1 MKQLLLAGGGHAH
14 VHVLRALAAQPLP
27 GVRVT
32 LVTPYARQMY
42 SGMVPGLV
50 AGHYAV
56 GQCVIP
62 LAPLARAASVDF
74 VEDAL
79 VGLDADRGEARL
91 AGGTARQWDA
101 ISLDTGPVM
110 DRDALPG
117 AREHGLF
124 VRPIETF
131 VERFE
136 GWRARAA
143 ARPLATVVIGGGA
156 AGVELAL
163 ALAHRQRTE
172 GAAGGRGALAA
183 GGRIGSTAGG
193 GLALATAG
201 RVALV
206 AGGQVLAGF
215 AAGVRRRALRALRE
229 HGIVLHE
236 AAAAAVAADHV
247 ALADGTALPC
257 DAAVIAI
264 GASAPA
270 WLAAS
275 GLALDARGF
284 VLTGPT
290 LQSVSHPAV
299 FAAGDVATRA
309 DRPHPKSGVY
319 AVRAGPPLA
328 ASLHAWAEGREPAP
342 YAPQRRTLY
351 LLSLG
356 ARRAIASWG
365 PLAAEGDWVWR
376 WKDRIDRGFIAR
388 YGGGA

>member
-1 MKQLLLAGGGHAH
+1 MKQLLLAGGGHAQ

-62 LAPLARAASVDF
+62 LAPLARAAGVDF

-91 AGGTARQWDA
+91 AGGTARHWDA

-131 VERFE
+131 VERFDA
-136 GWRARAA
+136 WRARAA
-143 ARPLATVVIGGGA
+143 ARPLATVVVGGGA
-156 AGVELAL
+156 AGAELAL
-163 ALAHRQRTE
+163 ALAYRQRSA
-172 GAAGGRGALAA
+172 GAPG
-183 GGRIGSTAGG
+183 
-193 GLALATAG
+193 G

-206 AGGQVLAGF
+206 AGGAVLAGF
-215 AAGVRRRALRALRE
+215 AAGVRRRAVRALRDR
-229 HGIVLHE
+229 GIAVHE
-236 AAAAAVAADHV
+236 LAASAVGIDRV
-247 ALADGTALPC
+247 VLADGTTLPC
-257 DAAVIAI
+257 DAAVIAT

-270 WLAAS
+270 WLAGS

-284 VLTGPT
+284 VLTAAT

-309 DRPHPKSGVY
+309 VRPHPKSGVY

-328 ASLHAWAEGREPAP
+328 ASLRAWAEGRAPAP
-342 YAPQRRTLY
+342 YTPQRRTLY

-356 ARRAIASWG
+356 ERRAIASWG

-388 YGGGA
+388 YGGGTSPR

>member
-1 MKQLLLAGGGHAH
+1 MKRLLLAGGGHAH
-14 VHVLRALAAQPLP
+14 VHVLAALARAPLA
-27 GVRVT
+27 GADVT
-32 LVTPYARQMY
+32 LVTPFRRQMY
-42 SGMVPGLV
+42 SGMLPGWV
-50 AGHYAV
+50 AGHYALD
-56 GQCVIP
+56 QIVIP
-62 LAPLARAASVDF
+62 LPALAAAARVRL
-74 VEDAL
+74 VEGHIVA
-79 VGLDADRGEARL
+79 LDAAARRATL
-91 AGGTARQWDA
+91 ADGQVLDYDLL
-101 ISLDTGPVM
+101 SLDTGPVM

-131 VERFE
+131 VERFD

-143 ARPLATVVIGGGA
+143 ARPLDTVVVGGGA

-163 ALAHRQRTE
+163 ALAYRQRSG
-172 GAAGGRGALAA
+172 GAP
-183 GGRIGSTAGG
+183 GG
-193 GLALATAG
+193 G
-201 RVALV
+201 VALV
-206 AGGQVLAGF
+206 AGGPVLAGF
-215 AAGVRRRALRALRE
+215 AAGVRRRAVRALRDR
-229 HGIVLHE
+229 GIAVHE
-236 AAAAAVAADHV
+236 LAASAIGIDRVV
-247 ALADGTALPC
+247 LADGTTLPC
-257 DAAVIAI
+257 DAAVIAT

-270 WLAAS
+270 WLAGS

-284 VLTGPT
+284 VLTAAT

-328 ASLHAWAEGREPAP
+328 ASLRAWAEGRAPAP
-342 YAPQRRTLY
+342 YTPQRRTLY

-356 ARRAIASWG
+356 ERRAIASWG

-388 YGGGA
+388 YGGSSSPR